1 MVDRQNSLDDDLG
14 RPILKRQRGRWCAIR
29 RKATRKSLGVAL
41 LRLAYDAGCRRLELV
56 AIELRHV
63 DGPDGEGA
71 LVLPHSKTDQA
82 EAGPMP
88 ISPATMAAHTPPRCN

>member
-1 MVDRQNSLDDDLG
+1 VRHEE
-14 RPILKRQRGRWCAIR
+14 
-29 RKATRKSLGVAL
+29 KATRKSLGAAP

-71 LVLPHSKTDQA
+71 GTLVLPRSKTDQA

-88 ISPATMAAHTPPRCN
+88 ISPATMVAHTPARCN